1 MLPQFN
7 MENFLSTS
15 LFVWIFIFITYKF
28 LQSTIIKYIEDIT
41 LYSENQ
47 IKEIEKDNEEME
59 IKINLSYEEAN
70 KIKNEINK
78 EYKTSEHLIQKTYRE
93 NIIKINEEL
102 QKKNKEK
109 ELLLK
114 IKLQNKYK
122 ESNLTHIL
130 KDIKYNTLKKNQ
142 EESHDNS

>member
-15 LFVWIFIFITYKF
+15 LFVWAFIFITYKF

-47 IKEIEKDNEEME
+47 IKKIEKDNEEME
-59 IKINLSYEEAN
+59 IKINLSYEEAD

-102 QKKNKEK
+102 QEKNKEK